1 MVFLMSILNS
11 GVRKATPSIFVGVLM
26 MVSTCIWGEVHD
38 QKVGSLHAVVKPH
51 ENDAGGGEG
60 IGSRTEEGGDTHERE
75 HEGDIALSK
84 AEIKNAGIQTIRLEK
99 QLVNRRTLAF
109 GEVRLNQYETVKI
122 SPSMTTR
129 IEKRHVFI
137 GDHVKKGDLL
147 VTLHTIATAD
157 ISANVLATADLAASS
172 AELAVSIAE
181 VKGELATAKATW
193 KRIQSLGKDSV
204 SGKRYTEAKLA
215 KERAQAKLH
224 AYGKSQS
231 EVNTLLKSSGEYF
244 QQHFELRA
252 SQSGTVIKD
261 DFVLGQT
268 VSPED
273 VLFVISDMSSL
284 WINANV
290 KPVDRDN
297 IAIGSSVIVP
307 LGDTS
312 QKGKVI
318 YVGRVLDEITRTLP
332 VRIEINSAGASLYP
346 GQFVKTFINTKET
359 RNMLV
364 VPAEAV
370 LRGSD
375 GDWLL
380 FIEEGAGQFEP
391 KEIKIV
397 ENLGDRVII
406 EGVKEG
412 TRIVSKGAFFVQ
424 SELAK
429 SGFEVHNH

>member
-1 MVFLMSILNS
+1 MRFFMDTLSS
-11 GVRKATPSIFVGVLM
+11 GTRKATLSMFVGILM
-26 MVSTCIWGEVHD
+26 TISTSVGAGTD
-38 QKVGSLHAVVKPH
+38 GQKIGDLHAVV
-51 ENDAGGGEG
+51 ESYEDGVADGEG
-60 IGSRTEEGGDTHERE
+60 SDIHEHE
-75 HEGDIALSK
+75 HEGDVALSK
-84 AEIKNAGIQTIRLEK
+84 AEINNADIRTIRLEK
-99 QLVNRRTLAF
+99 QLVKHRISAL

-129 IEKRHVFI
+129 IEKRHIFI
-137 GDHVKKGDLL
+137 GDHVEKGDLL

-172 AELAVSIAE
+172 AELAANIAE
-181 VKGELATAKATW
+181 TEGELATAKATW
-193 KRIQSLGKDSV
+193 KRVQSLGKDSV
-204 SGKRYTEAKLA
+204 SGKRYTEAELA
-215 KERAQAKLH
+215 KDRAQAKLH

-273 VLFVISDMSSL
+273 VLFVISDMDSL
-284 WINANV
+284 WIKANI
-290 KPVDRDN
+290 KPVDRTN
-297 IAIGSSVIVP
+297 IEIGSDVTV
-307 LGDTS
+307 LLDDTS

-318 YVGRVLDEITRTLP
+318 YIGRVLDEVTRTLS
-332 VRIEINSAGASLYP
+332 VRIEIDSAGAPLYP
-346 GQFVKTFINTKET
+346 GQFVKTFINSKET
-359 RNMLV
+359 RDALV

-375 GDWLL
+375 GGWLL
-380 FIEEGAGQFEP
+380 FIAESAGQFEP
-391 KEIKIV
+391 KEIKII

-406 EGVKEG
+406 EGVEEG
-412 TRIVSKGAFFVQ
+412 TRIVSKGVFFVQ

-429 SGFEVHNH
+429 NGFEVHNH